1 MAFEFY
7 TCKVSDGTEVKGLYE
22 IQPKIFGDARGYF
35 LETYSER
42 DFYINGLRMHFV
54 QDNHSKSSKG
64 VLRGLHFQTRH
75 PQGKLVRALQG
86 KVYDVAVDLRK
97 GSETFGKYYLV
108 ILDAEKQNMFYIPE
122 GFAHGFYVLSD
133 EAIFTYKCTDFYHPE
148 DEGGLMW
155 NDPAIGIDWK
165 AIAPDVNPLLSEK
178 DGKHPAFE
186 VSKNYF
192 DINGAWIDN

>member
-7 TCKVSDGTEVKGLYE
+7 TCKLSDGTEVKGLYE

-54 QDNHSKSSKG
+54 QDNQSKSSKG

-75 PQGKLVRALQG
+75 PQGKLVRVLQG

-97 GSETFGKYYLV
+97 GSETFGKYYGV

-178 DGKHPAFE
+178 DGKHPAFDPM
-186 VSKNYF
+186 KNYF
-192 DINGAWIDN
+192 DINGTWI

>member
-1 MAFEFY
+1 MAFEFS
-7 TCKVSDGTEVKGLYE
+7 TCKLTDGTEVKGLYE
-22 IQPKIFGDARGYF
+22 IQPKIFGDTRGYF

-42 DFYINGLRMHFV
+42 DFFINGLRMHFV
-54 QDNHSKSSKG
+54 QDNQSKSSKG
-64 VLRGLHFQTRH
+64 VLRGLHCQTRH

-97 GSETFGKYYLV
+97 GSETFGKYYGV